1 MKSLRSFWLS
11 LATAMIISCG
21 GSGNTITGQGGIL
34 GSVPDAASIQLIASS
49 PQLPSD
55 QFGLTTVTITAI
67 AKDANNNVISG
78 IPIVFSADNNG
89 TLIVD
94 AAVPFTSSAGVA
106 TAELSNS
113 VGDARNRTITVTATD
128 GTVSAT
134 LSVDVIGTTL
144 TVAGPAALAQN
155 DSAPYTVI
163 LADFGGV
170 GIFGENITVTS
181 ANGNAISPASTNLTT
196 GPDGDAQFMLTATQP
211 GNDVVT
217 VTGLGLT
224 ATQAVSISS
233 DSFSIL
239 TPAANQELIL
249 SAVPNTPVTAHWSDI
264 NGPRVGEMILFTST
278 RGTLDFPSAV
288 TDGNGDATVM
298 IGSTIAGLA
307 QITAEN
313 SAGTTTAVAVE
324 FVADTP
330 ATLTIQANPTTVAV
344 SEQSNI
350 SVIVRDAQFN
360 LVKNQVIDFL
370 IVADDSFGQLSVGS
384 AVTDSQGAATV
395 FYTAGPVSGTP
406 DGVTIS
412 ATVRGT
418 GVPGVNG
425 SVNLTV
431 ARNELDLVIG
441 TGNEIFSPTT
451 ASHAQ
456 EWNVLVTDAVGNA
469 VANSNVQVSLRSVN
483 YYKGFLVVLA
493 GPPQVWGWTLG
504 DPLAVPLPIPAAG
517 VHHFCLDEDF
527 NRNGSLDI
535 APQPP
540 DAPEDVNFSGQ
551 LEAGKVALVA
561 AVPPGASATDPCS
574 AAGATGT
581 SADVTTSA
589 QGIARV
595 CVFWP
600 QNFSWWVDAQIEA
613 RATVSGTEF
622 SAQLVFLLPA
632 LAQDINDI
640 SASPPNQSSPFGPD
654 ADCTVAPPGLP
665 LLP

>member
-418 GVPGVNG
+418 GVPGG
-425 SVNLTV
+425 E
-431 ARNELDLVIG
+431 R
-441 TGNEIFSPTT
+441 FSQ
-451 ASHAQ
+451 SDRRAQ
-456 EWNVLVTDAVGNA
+456 RT
-469 VANSNVQVSLRSVN
+469 
-483 YYKGFLVVLA
+483 
-493 GPPQVWGWTLG
+493 
-504 DPLAVPLPIPAAG
+504 
-517 VHHFCLDEDF
+517 
-527 NRNGSLDI
+527 
-535 APQPP
+535 
-540 DAPEDVNFSGQ
+540 
-551 LEAGKVALVA
+551 
-561 AVPPGASATDPCS
+561 
-574 AAGATGT
+574 
-581 SADVTTSA
+581 
-589 QGIARV
+589 
-595 CVFWP
+595 
-600 QNFSWWVDAQIEA
+600 
-613 RATVSGTEF
+613 
-622 SAQLVFLLPA
+622 
-632 LAQDINDI
+632 
-640 SASPPNQSSPFGPD
+640 
-654 ADCTVAPPGLP
+654 
-665 LLP
+665 